1 MAGYQPS
8 LFELR
13 QVVAQR
19 CRGQAEAFSDR
30 ANRKPLRAS
39 LDKEPEDVETS
50 ILGKGRESCD
60 DVHFIHI
67 SRDMEILRL
76 VKHRNWTKSGG
87 RS

>member
-1 MAGYQPS
+1 MAGYQAS

-30 ANRKPLRAS
+30 ANRKPLRAG
-39 LDKEPEDVETS
+39 LDKETEDVETS

-76 VKHRNWTKSGG
+76 VKHLNWSQSGG
-87 RS
+87 GS